1 MKSHPIALMLTPPY
15 FTVSKVFSEM
25 LDLHHTLFLGWS
37 GNKIF
42 PTVSLLNHLPLL
54 DHLKQHQLCIY
65 FHFALLFTVCNLN
78 NDILMRRVTS
88 RILSFYFKHSHYS
101 REHNWNNQFN
111 GNCILIMPS
120 ATLGLNKTTW
130 FSNLEEHFE
139 QSLIINYD
147 F

>member
-1 MKSHPIALMLTPPY
+1 MKSHPIELTLTPAY

-25 LDLHHTLFLGWS
+25 LDLHHTLFWLVWQQNIS
-37 GNKIF
+37 Y
-42 PTVSLLNHLPLL
+42 TASLLNHLPLL
-54 DHLKQHQLCIY
+54 DHLKQQQLCIY
-65 FHFALLFTVCNLN
+65 FLFVLLFTVCNLN
-78 NDILMRRVTS
+78 NDILTRRVKS

-139 QSLIINYD
+139 QSLIMNYD